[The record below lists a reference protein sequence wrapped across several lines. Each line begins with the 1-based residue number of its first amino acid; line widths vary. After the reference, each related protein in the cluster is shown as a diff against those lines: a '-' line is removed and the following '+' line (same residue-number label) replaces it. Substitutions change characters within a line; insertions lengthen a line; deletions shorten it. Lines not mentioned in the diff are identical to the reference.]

1 MQKNMG
7 GADRGIRSVI
17 GIVIGGLYFTGM
29 ISGTVAV
36 VLAIV
41 GVIFNLT
48 SAAGSCPAYV
58 PLGLDTRNRDGVA

>member
-7 GADRGIRSVI
+7 GADRGIRAVI

-41 GVIFNLT
+41 GVIFILT
-48 SAAGSCPAYV
+48 SASGSCPAYV